1 MTAVESPRAFVDGIA
16 WWSGGLPDWDS
27 AAAVIAGGAMPAF
40 EPRTRPAPSLLPPA
54 ERRRAPD
61 AVAVAIEVAS
71 RACAAAGREPAAL
84 PGVFATAHGDLAITD
99 YLCDILLRE
108 PLHTSP
114 TKFHN
119 SVHNAPAGYWCI
131 ASGCHA
137 PYTTV
142 SAAEFSCATG
152 LHEALTQVAADRA
165 PVLYVAY
172 DTEAR
177 GALATS
183 VTSRG
188 LLGAGLVLSP
198 ERSAR
203 TVAEIG
209 WRVRPGAASEVTAA
223 NSGVE
228 ALVGDNAMA
237 PCLPLFEAIARRA
250 GTVVLALSA
259 SCLLELRLTATG

>member
-1 MTAVESPRAFVDGIA
+1 MTAVESPRAFIDGIA
-16 WWSGGLPDWDS
+16 WWSSGLPDWAA
-27 AAAVIAGGAMPAF
+27 AAAVIAGGAAPAID
-40 EPRTRPAPSLLPPA
+40 PRTRPAPSLLPPA

-71 RACAAAGREPAAL
+71 RACAAAGVPPAAL
-84 PGVFATAHGDLAITD
+84 PGVFATAHGELAITD

-142 SAAEFSCATG
+142 SAAGFSCATG
-152 LHEALTQVAADRA
+152 LLEALTQVAADSA

-198 ERSAR
+198 VQSAR
-203 TVAEIG
+203 SIAEIG
-209 WRVRPGAASEVTAA
+209 WRVRAGDASQLTVAD
-223 NSGVE
+223 SGIS
-228 ALVGDNAMA
+228 ALAGENAMA
-237 PCLPLFEAIARRA
+237 PCLPLFEAVARRA
-250 GTVVLALSA
+250 GTVVMALTP
-259 SCLLELRLTATG
+259 SCLLELRLAATA